1 MTRTGRLATAVW
13 AAFLLAAIVIVA
25 FARYTTDLSA
35 FLPRSPT
42 PTQRL
47 LVDQLR
53 EGIASRLI
61 LVGIEGADPAE
72 RARISMA
79 MARQLRGDAKF
90 MAVSNGEA
98 VGVDK
103 DREVLFNHRY
113 LLSETVTPER
123 FTAEGL
129 RDSIQETLDLLASPV
144 GMLAKSLLPRDPTG
158 EMLQIIDQLGSER
171 QPPSSDGVWASR
183 DGKRALLVAQ
193 TRAAGSDT
201 DGQEAAVAAVR
212 AAFDVATRATCT
224 GARNE
229 ATANVCG
236 EVGAG
241 GAATEASSAT
251 AGAGGV
257 ATEASSATAGARGA
271 ATEASSAAAGAGSAA
286 TETSSTA
293 AGARGAATE
302 TSSAAAGARG
312 AATEASGT
320 AAGASGTAAGASGA
334 RAALSLEMSGPGVFS
349 VAARANIKQQVAT
362 LSVVSTLLI
371 TLMLLWVYRSG
382 RALVL
387 GLIPVA
393 SGALAGI
400 SAVALGFGSVHGI
413 TLGFGVTLIGESVD
427 YSIYLFIQSQQ
438 RNATLWSTIRL
449 GVLTSVVGFM
459 SLLPSGFPGLQQLG
473 LFSISGLIVAA
484 LVTRYVL
491 PHLMPPNLT
500 IADVTPLGAAV
511 AAGIQR
517 VRMPTTLLL
526 VVPIAAALVLYTHRG
541 SVWNHE
547 ISALSPV
554 SASDQALDAMLRS
567 DIGAPDVSYL
577 VVVSGP
583 SQEAVLHAAEAVN
596 PALNTLV
603 EEKVIS
609 GFETPARYLPSLEA
623 QRARQTSIPKPEDL
637 QGNLVRA
644 LQGLPLQIGR
654 LEPFLHDIDSARTQP
669 LLTRKDLD
677 GTSLATGVDAL
688 LLSDG
693 ARWSAL
699 LPLRVPT
706 TVAIDIA
713 RVHSAVSKVAL
724 GSGVETVVLDVKG
737 EIDKLYS
744 SYLTEVVRLSL
755 AGFAGIV
762 VLLGFF
768 LRSAGRTARVVAP
781 LALAVLTVTAG
792 LVLLGQQLTILH
804 LIGMLLIVAVGSNY
818 ALFFD
823 RSSHEGSATLTL
835 ASLVVANTATVL
847 GFGVLAFSSVPVLS
861 ALGSTV
867 APGAFL
873 ALVFSALLAGGGDTP
888 RAMAA

>member
-1 MTRTGRLATAVW
+1 MTRTGWLATSIW
-13 AAFLLAAIVIVA
+13 AACVLAAIGVVA
-25 FARYTTDLSA
+25 FAQYTTDLSA

-61 LVGIEGADPAE
+61 LVGIEGADSAE

-79 MARQLRGDAKF
+79 MARQLRGDARF
-90 MAVSNGEA
+90 VAVSNGEA
-98 VGVDK
+98 VGVDR

-113 LLSETVTPER
+113 LLSEAVTPER
-123 FTAEGL
+123 FTAGGL
-129 RDSIQETLDLLASPV
+129 RDSVQETLDLLASPM
-144 GMLAKSLLPRDPTG
+144 GMLAKSLLPADPTG

-212 AAFDVATRATCT
+212 ASFEAAVHDGGTRA
-224 GARNE
+224 
-229 ATANVCG
+229 
-236 EVGAG
+236 
-241 GAATEASSAT
+241 AA
-251 AGAGGV
+251 
-257 ATEASSATAGARGA
+257 
-271 ATEASSAAAGAGSAA
+271 
-286 TETSSTA
+286 
-293 AGARGAATE
+293 
-302 TSSAAAGARG
+302 
-312 AATEASGT
+312 
-320 AAGASGTAAGASGA
+320 
-334 RAALSLEMSGPGVFS
+334 SLEMSGPGVFS
-349 VAARANIKQQVAT
+349 VAARANIKHQVT
-362 LSVVSTLLI
+362 MLSVVSTLLI
-371 TLMLLWVYRSG
+371 TLMLLWVYRSFG
-382 RALVL
+382 ALVL

-400 SAVALGFGSVHGI
+400 SAVALAFGSVHGI

-438 RNATLWSTIRL
+438 RNSTLWSTIRL
-449 GVLTSVVGFM
+449 GVLTSIVGFM

-473 LFSISGLIVAA
+473 LFSISGLFVAA

-491 PHLMPPNLT
+491 PHLMPAKLN
-500 IADVTPLGAAV
+500 IGDVTPLGEAV
-511 AAGIQR
+511 AAVLRR
-517 VRMPTTLLL
+517 VRISGALLL
-526 VVPIAAALVLYTHRG
+526 VVPVVAAIVLYTHRDP
-541 SVWNHE
+541 VWNHE
-547 ISALSPV
+547 LSALSPV
-554 SASDQALDAMLRS
+554 SASDQALDSMLRS

-583 SQEAVLHAAEAVN
+583 SQETVLHAAEAVD
-596 PALNTLV
+596 PALDALV
-603 EEKVIS
+603 EQKVIS
-609 GFETPARYLPSLEA
+609 GFESPARYLPSLAA
-623 QRARQTSIPKPEDL
+623 QRARQTSIPTAEDL
-637 QGNLVRA
+637 KGNLVRA
-644 LQGLPLQIGR
+644 LQGLPIQISR
-654 LEPFLHDIDSARTQP
+654 LETFLRDTEAARTQP

-688 LLSDG
+688 LLNDG
-693 ARWSAL
+693 TRWSAL
-699 LPLRVPT
+699 LPLHVPT
-706 TVAIDIA
+706 TVAIDIG

-737 EIDKLYS
+737 EVDRLYS

-768 LRSAGRTARVVAP
+768 LRSPGRTARVVAP
-781 LALAVLTVTAG
+781 LALAVLTVIAG
-792 LVLLGQQLTILH
+792 LVLLGKQLTILH

-823 RSSHEGSATLTL
+823 RSSHDSHSPAPLTL
-835 ASLVVANTATVL
+835 ASLVIANTATVL

-861 ALGSTV
+861 ALGMTV
-867 APGAFL
+867 APGAFF
-873 ALVFSALLAGGGDTP
+873 ALVYSALLAGGGGTP
-888 RAMAA
+888 RTVAA